1 MRYHHHHWLKSFSVD
16 LHKITRPL
24 NPNHPQ
30 IQLYLDGDF
39 DQLVGLRIEIVHFR
53 NFDDESLAT
62 STVQVQRLGGDEDVL
77 AVEDHRVLNF
87 KKMTATASMD
97 ATSAID
103 RNFQP

>member
-1 MRYHHHHWLKSFSVD
+1 MKNS
-16 LHKITRPL
+16 KPRPIDPMSDVL
-24 NPNHPQ
+24 SL
-30 IQLYLDGDF
+30 QLQHQHYLDGDF

-62 STVQVQRLGGDEDVL
+62 SAVQVQRLGGDEDVL

-87 KKMTATASMD
+87 KKMTAIASMD

-103 RNFQP
+103 RNFQQ